1 MVAGK
6 TLPLPELISRSAA
19 ILAAIPVPRKEERV
33 GDLAT
38 ELSGN
43 VHERNEPNDARPRN
57 GQMLATEKP
66 SPVGFD
72 DLGLAVDDQAQGPPN
87 RNQGQRLKGRVEC
100 QTTCV
105 QPHMTQSPPQ
115 GSEGRVQVE
124 FVGILSSAVSYCKTT
139 ASGFRPKHRPHVHML
154 TRDDLKSQIELH
166 VEGLLTLEDLAA
178 WAEEVFREEDF
189 EEPFADQISELLAI
203 VRDAVDPHRFR
214 WEEPDF
220 EQMLGDLQ
228 D

>member
-1 MVAGK
+1 
-6 TLPLPELISRSAA
+6 
-19 ILAAIPVPRKEERV
+19 
-33 GDLAT
+33 
-38 ELSGN
+38 
-43 VHERNEPNDARPRN
+43 
-57 GQMLATEKP
+57 MLATEKP

-87 RNQGQRLKGRVEC
+87 RNQGQRFKGRVEC

-105 QPHMTQSPPQ
+105 QPHMTQIPPH

-124 FVGILSSAVSYCKTT
+124 FVGILSNAVSYCKTT
-139 ASGFRPKHRPHVHML
+139 ASGFRPKHLPRVHML

-178 WAEEVFREEDF
+178 WAEDVFREEDF
-189 EEPFADQISELLAI
+189 EELFADQISELLAI